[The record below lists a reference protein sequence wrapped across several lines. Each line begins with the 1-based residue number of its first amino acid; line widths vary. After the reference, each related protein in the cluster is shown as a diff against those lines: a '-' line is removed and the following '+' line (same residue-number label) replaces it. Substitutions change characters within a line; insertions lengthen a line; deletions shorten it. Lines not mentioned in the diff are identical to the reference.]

1 MLGACGMQKCHQEA
15 LKRNRVSLAKQLV
28 LKELLEHLIEKD
40 VITTE
45 MVEIIQ
51 AKDGNF
57 SQNVEF
63 LNLLPKRGPKA
74 FLFFCEALRETK
86 QQHLED
92 MLLSTIPSQSNGTA
106 RLNHEESLLFPV
118 PESGIVQKRQRLHH
132 ESMEHSLD
140 NGDGPHY
147 PQVKPCTPEFY
158 HAHQHLAYRL
168 ISRPRGLALIL
179 SNVHFSGEKDLEF
192 RSGGDVDHAAL
203 QKLFEYLG
211 YQVFVRHDQTAQ
223 EMQEELEK
231 FSKNPAHR
239 EVDSC
244 IVSLLSHGIEGGI
257 YGVDGKLL
265 QLPEIFRLFDNAN
278 CPRLQNKPKMFFIQ
292 ACRGA
297 SSANLHGSLQ
307 KSQESEPGLHV
318 ACFSCNEYETDRGV
332 DQIDGSERADSPG
345 CEESDAKMQENS
357 KLRLPTCS
365 DMICGYA
372 CLRGTA
378 AMRNTKRGSWYVEAL
393 TSVFAEDS
401 RNTHVADMLVKVNR
415 LIKRR
420 EGYAPGTEFHR
431 CKEMS
436 EYCSTLCRDL
446 YLFPGFYPGN

>member
-1 MLGACGMQKCHQEA
+1 MLSACGMQKCHQEA

-40 VITTE
+40 VITME

-51 AKDGNF
+51 AKDGSF

-74 FLFFCEALRETK
+74 FLAFCEALRETK
-86 QQHLED
+86 QQHLEE
-92 MLLSTIPSQSNGTA
+92 MLLNTIPSQGHKTA
-106 RLNHEESLLFPV
+106 KLNHSYEESLVPV
-118 PESGIVQKRQRLHH
+118 PESGILPKRQRLNNG
-132 ESMEHSLD
+132 EQVEYSLD

-147 PQVKPCTPEFY
+147 PPVKPCTPEFY

-179 SNVHFSGEKDLEF
+179 SNVHFRGEKDLEF
-192 RSGGDVDHAAL
+192 RSGGDVDHASL

-211 YQVFVRHDQTAQ
+211 YQVFVRHNQTAQ
-223 EMQEELEK
+223 
-231 FSKNPAHR
+231 
-239 EVDSC
+239 
-244 IVSLLSHGIEGGI
+244 
-257 YGVDGKLL
+257 L
-265 QLPEIFRLFDNAN
+265 QEIFRLFDNAN
-278 CPRLQNKPKMFFIQ
+278 CPGLQNKPKMFFIQ
-292 ACRGA
+292 ACRGD
-297 SSANLHGSLQ
+297 
-307 KSQESEPGLHV
+307 
-318 ACFSCNEYETDRGV
+318 ETDRGV

-345 CEESDAKMQENS
+345 CEESDAQMKES
-357 KLRLPTCS
+357 PKLRLPTCS

-372 CLRGTA
+372 CLKGTA

-401 RNTHVADMLVKVNR
+401 RNMHVADMLVKVNR
-415 LIKRR
+415 LIKHR

-446 YLFPGFYPGN
+446 YLFPGFSPTN